1 MSKRVVSI
9 LLSILMV
16 LSIVPFVNAEETS
29 NYKIDWLVENN
40 YVKGRDG
47 GNLELEKYITR
58 AEFTKMVLV
67 VTGELGVAEGFDT
80 TSRFSDVPSTHWACA
95 IINYA
100 NQKGYVNG
108 YVDGTFHP
116 DEFIT
121 YEEGIAILA
130 RLNKDFVKGA
140 TDNGYWAQP
149 YIDYALRTGILDG
162 IVIND
167 YKDLIVR
174 RYAFEMVYNEIM
186 LYQRLNQPVEE
197 KPAED
202 TSKKET
208 EKTQESRPTPR
219 PRHFYD
225 WDRWDNDNGY
235 YPPTPPTP
243 PTPEPGPTCPTETE
257 VKDAFAE
264 AVGTAV
270 NGITIPETI
279 ATKEYN
285 AKDRKATVTIVNGE
299 EVFKSL
305 KGTNAMVE
313 LKKLID
319 EKGLISYQIEGQ
331 PERTL
336 EGKNPT
342 DDDAEIKGWI
352 AQDFG
357 KVLGVD
363 ENFTLAKLNGKTV
376 KATVKFKST
385 DANCPLETS
394 DEYSVTFVTADAP
407 TCPTETEVKDAFA
420 EAVGTAVNGITIPET
435 IATKEYNAKDRK
447 ATVTIVNGEE
457 VFKSLKGTNAM
468 VELKKLIDE
477 KGLISYQIEG
487 QPERTLEGKNPTDD
501 DAEIKGWIAQDFGKV
516 LGVDEN
522 FTLAKLN
529 GKTVK
534 ATVKF
539 KSTDA
544 NCPLETSDEYSVT
557 FVTADA
563 PAEEVKAKIL
573 EKNFSLGQS
582 SIRIELT
589 EAIYKDIAEIT
600 VDGEKPKFV
609 KANGNDESS
618 NIFALSVEKKLEDIG
633 TIIIKLKNDELIEL
647 KVN

>member
-16 LSIVPFVNAEETS
+16 LSIVPFAKAEEAS

-95 IINYA
+95 IINFA

-130 RLNKDFVKGA
+130 RLNKDFVLVPA
-140 TDNGYWAQP
+140 DNGYWAQP

-202 TSKKET
+202 TSNKET
-208 EKTQESRPTPR
+208 EKTPESRPTPR

-225 WDRWDNDNGY
+225 RDRGDNHNGY

-243 PTPEPGPTCPTETE
+243 TPEPTPEPKPEPGPTCPTETE
-257 VKDAFAE
+257 LKDAFAE
-264 AVGTAV
+264 AVGAAV
-270 NGITIPETI
+270 E
-279 ATKEYN
+279 
-285 AKDRKATVTIVNGE
+285 
-299 EVFKSL
+299 
-305 KGTNAMVE
+305 
-313 LKKLID
+313 
-319 EKGLISYQIEGQ
+319 
-331 PERTL
+331 
-336 EGKNPT
+336 
-342 DDDAEIKGWI
+342 
-352 AQDFG
+352 
-357 KVLGVD
+357 
-363 ENFTLAKLNGKTV
+363 
-376 KATVKFKST
+376 
-385 DANCPLETS
+385 
-394 DEYSVTFVTADAP
+394 
-407 TCPTETEVKDAFA
+407 
-420 EAVGTAVNGITIPET
+420 GITIPET

-618 NIFALSVEKKLEDIG
+618 NIFALSVEK
-633 TIIIKLKNDELIEL
+633 N
-647 KVN
+647 